1 MNEHLNRFFGITEKD
16 IDETNNIKYSND
28 DETSIDSDSDAK
40 SLPEEKPKKINKS
53 KTSTK

>member
-1 MNEHLNRFFGITEKD
+1 MIKKD
-16 IDETNNIKYSND
+16 D
-28 DETSIDSDSDAK
+28 DKLSVEPDTDSDAK

>member
-28 DETSIDSDSDAK
+28 DEKIMDVVRRVKDAI
-40 SLPEEKPKKINKS
+40 KPSPRIHL
-53 KTSTK
+53 